1 MSLTDPNYLRKKER
15 EVLEGFP
22 MCQCSNCQPEKS
34 SWLMENLQEM
44 DVHNFDSMVLFS
56 ELNPPVVNPVGPT
69 LRKLAETEKLG
80 GFPKNMDPTLVA
92 FANHLSEQF
101 NNFFKI
107 HMGND
112 PEYNAEELFGIE
124 SAKCIAHG
132 MKDSTTRE
140 HIRKMIGGESMNG
153 QVNMLFECVK
163 TFWSGDTYQEYI
175 RKARKAHDDLIRR
188 MDAINEK
195 IANKKTQKLKEQ
207 ED

>member
-1 MSLTDPNYLRKKER
+1 
-15 EVLEGFP
+15 
-22 MCQCSNCQPEKS
+22 
-34 SWLMENLQEM
+34 
-44 DVHNFDSMVLFS
+44 MVLLS
-56 ELNPPVVNPVGPT
+56 ELNPPVVNPVGPM

-112 PEYNAEELFGIE
+112 PKYNAEELFGIE

-132 MKDSTTRE
+132 MKDLTTRE
-140 HIRKMIGGESMNG
+140 HIRKMIGGESMTG

-163 TFWSGDTYQEYI
+163 TFRSGDTYQEYI
-175 RKARKAHDDLIRR
+175 RKAREAHDDLIRR
-188 MDAINEK
+188 MDAINEN

-207 ED
+207 QDRAREKEVAAEIKAQRLRDDAIRLAGFRAQRQAEALEQSENPN